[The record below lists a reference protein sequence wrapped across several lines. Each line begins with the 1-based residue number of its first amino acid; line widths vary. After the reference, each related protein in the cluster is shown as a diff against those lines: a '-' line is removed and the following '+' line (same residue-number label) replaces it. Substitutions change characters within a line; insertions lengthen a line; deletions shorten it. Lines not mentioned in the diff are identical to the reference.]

1 MNTIDLIVST
11 IVIAILGVLG
21 GVLAVCLVWKC
32 VSFFL

>member
-11 IVIAILGVLG
+11 IIIAILGVLG
-21 GVLAVCLVWKC
+21 GVLTVCLVWKC